1 MIVVFCENC
10 GKEIGDNDVFCP
22 NCGKAIKEK
31 KIMQEEKIL
40 TESDVKSENPNTEPK
55 KKKSG
60 KAIVVLGIVAI
71 VIIVSIFAMKMFGGN
86 SKAKEIVEKLKDST
100 MVSKT
105 ENGYEFAY
113 GDIWTLCYT
122 EETMYVKMSI
132 PSISEYFAETLVGS
146 NLGDDGTFKYNLKTE
161 ELNMYCDTELDGE
174 NLSAITYNIEDDEFT
189 FIVNGE
195 RYETEK
201 EYAQQIKDDNIAVIL
216 KSNVDDFVD
225 DLNYINLTK
234 DDVANLTYKDIKAN
248 VDDKELKTVKKD
260 KESEAPEREE
270 TKPEPEVETE
280 SEEEPV
286 KEPQEESSESNEKE
300 NVLTDPITMGW
311 AGTYKDDDSGE
322 RLVIASIG
330 YEWSYVMYTASGQV
344 GQKESGC
351 SAGKDYLEGQ
361 YYTFYKNENGL
372 LGVTS
377 GVGQGWGN
385 YRRISGTSTPDLEI
399 EGTYENDT
407 TTITV
412 SEQMAEASTEYVPTG
427 ADIAAIHVKYNNGLE
442 IDGRLYTQGDGGLAI
457 VDSISKE
464 IYGTATFKNNQVEVT
479 GSGFDGI
486 LKSK

>member
-1 MIVVFCENC
+1 MFCENC

-234 DDVANLTYKDIKAN
+234 DDVANLTYKHIKAN

-300 NVLTDPITMGW
+300 NLLTDPITMGW

>member
-1 MIVVFCENC
+1 MFCENC

-201 EYAQQIKDDNIAVIL
+201 EYAQQIKVDNIAVIL

-300 NVLTDPITMGW
+300 NLLTDPITMGW

>member
-1 MIVVFCENC
+1 MFCENC
-10 GKEIGDNDVFCP
+10 GREIKDDDAFCP
-22 NCGKAIKEK
+22 NCGRSIQIEQTSNNSGKTIKNAKNVHKLQKRKSK
-31 KIMQEEKIL
+31 KIIL
-40 TESDVKSENPNTEPK
+40 ITGIILGVIVFILFAANSQTKETLK
-55 KKKSG
+55 KLQKYTTVNK
-60 KAIVVLGIVAI
+60 V
-71 VIIVSIFAMKMFGGN
+71 N
-86 SKAKEIVEKLKDST
+86 D
-100 MVSKT
+100 
-105 ENGYEFAY
+105 GYEFAS
-113 GDIWTLCYT
+113 DNLWTLCYT
-122 EETMYVKMSI
+122 KT
-132 PSISEYFAETLVGS
+132 SEIVRIENSNIKETLESLLG
-146 NLGDDGTFKYNLKTE
+146 LGDFGENGDVYYNLDSE
-161 ELNMYCDTELDGE
+161 EMHINCETSFGDKKLTAVVYDIKEDKFRFMFDSEWYKPQKELLDLIKKYKLGE
-174 NLSAITYNIEDDEFT
+174 LFQSKVTHLMN
-189 FIVNGE
+189 
-195 RYETEK
+195 
-201 EYAQQIKDDNIAVIL
+201 
-216 KSNVDDFVD
+216 
-225 DLNYINLTK
+225 DLEEMGLTK
-234 DDVANLTYKDIKAN
+234 DDIALLSYKDVKSN
-248 VDDKELKTVKKD
+248 MDDKKLKTVKKD
-260 KESEAPEREE
+260 KSEESEPEE
-270 TKPEPEVETE
+270 TEHKK
-280 SEEEPV
+280 EPV

-344 GQKESGC
+344 EQKESGC

-385 YRRISGTSTPDLEI
+385 YHRISGTSTPDLEI

-407 TTITV
+407 TTIIV

-464 IYGTATFKNNQVEVT
+464 IYGTATFKNAQVEVT
-479 GSGFDGI
+479 GSGFDGV

>member
-1 MIVVFCENC
+1 MFCENC

>member
-1 MIVVFCENC
+1 MFCENC

-71 VIIVSIFAMKMFGGN
+71 VIIASIFAMKMFGGN

-132 PSISEYFAETLVGS
+132 PSISEYFAETLVAS

-427 ADIAAIHVKYNNGLE
+427 ADIAAVHVKYNNGLE
-442 IDGRLYTQGDGGLAI
+442 INGRLYTQGDGGLAI
-457 VDSISKE
+457 IDSISKE

>member
-1 MIVVFCENC
+1 MFCENC
-10 GKEIGDNDVFCP
+10 GKEIGDNDVFCL

-234 DDVANLTYKDIKAN
+234 DDVANLTYKNIKAN

>member
-1 MIVVFCENC
+1 MFCENC

-412 SEQMAEASTEYVPTG
+412 SEQMAEASTKYVPTG

>member
-1 MIVVFCENC
+1 VIVVFCENC

-300 NVLTDPITMGW
+300 NLLTDPITMGW

>member
-1 MIVVFCENC
+1 
-10 GKEIGDNDVFCP
+10 
-22 NCGKAIKEK
+22 
-31 KIMQEEKIL
+31 MQEEKIL

-234 DDVANLTYKDIKAN
+234 DDVANLTYKNIKAN

>member
-1 MIVVFCENC
+1 MFCENC

-300 NVLTDPITMGW
+300 NLLTDPITMGW

>member
-1 MIVVFCENC
+1 MFCENC

-71 VIIVSIFAMKMFGGN
+71 VIIASIFAMKMFGGN

-412 SEQMAEASTEYVPTG
+412 LEQMAEASTEYVPTG
-427 ADIAAIHVKYNNGLE
+427 ADIAAVHVKYNNGLE
-442 IDGRLYTQGDGGLAI
+442 INGRLYTQGDGGLAI
-457 VDSISKE
+457 IDSISKE

>member
-1 MIVVFCENC
+1 
-10 GKEIGDNDVFCP
+10 
-22 NCGKAIKEK
+22 
-31 KIMQEEKIL
+31 MQEEKIL

-300 NVLTDPITMGW
+300 NLLTDPITMGW

>member
-1 MIVVFCENC
+1 MFCENC

-234 DDVANLTYKDIKAN
+234 DDVANLTYKNIKAN

-361 YYTFYKNENGL
+361 YYTCYKNENGL

>member
-1 MIVVFCENC
+1 MFCENC

-71 VIIVSIFAMKMFGGN
+71 VIIVSVFAMKMFGGN

-300 NVLTDPITMGW
+300 NLLTDPITMGW

>member
-1 MIVVFCENC
+1 MFCENC
-10 GKEIGDNDVFCP
+10 GREVKDDDMFCP
-22 NCGKAIKEK
+22 NCGQPIQTEQTSNNLDETIENK
-31 KIMQEEKIL
+31 KN
-40 TESDVKSENPNTEPK
+40 VHEPK
-55 KKKSG
+55 KRKSKK
-60 KAIVVLGIVAI
+60 ILLIIGIILA
-71 VIIVSIFAMKMFGGN
+71 VIAFILFAAN
-86 SKAKEIVEKLKDST
+86 SQAKDTLKKLQKYT
-100 MVSKT
+100 TVSKVKD
-105 ENGYEFAY
+105 GYEFVS
-113 GDIWTLCYT
+113 DNSWTLCYT
-122 EETMYVKMSI
+122 KDSETVRIENSDIKG
-132 PSISEYFAETLVGS
+132 TLEFL
-146 NLGDDGTFKYNLKTE
+146 LGLEDLGRNGDVYYNLDSE
-161 ELNMYCDTELDGE
+161 EMHINCETPYGDRKLTSVVYDTKEDSFRFMLDLEWYEPTGTVVELFEEYELGE
-174 NLSAITYNIEDDEFT
+174 IFQSKIVSLMEDL
-189 FIVNGE
+189 
-195 RYETEK
+195 K
-201 EYAQQIKDDNIAVIL
+201 EMD
-216 KSNVDDFVD
+216 
-225 DLNYINLTK
+225 LTK

-260 KESEAPEREE
+260 KESKVPEQEE

-280 SEEEPV
+280 PEEEPV
-286 KEPQEESSESNEKE
+286 KEVQEESSESNEKE

-344 GQKESGC
+344 EQKESGC

-377 GVGQGWGN
+377 GVGGGWGN
-385 YRRISGTSTPDLEI
+385 YRRISGTYSPDLQI

>member
-1 MIVVFCENC
+1 MFCENC
-10 GKEIGDNDVFCP
+10 GKEIGNNDVFCP

-344 GQKESGC
+344 EQKESGC

>member
-1 MIVVFCENC
+1 MFCENC
-10 GKEIGDNDVFCP
+10 GKEIGNNDVFCP

>member
-1 MIVVFCENC
+1 MFCENC
-10 GKEIGDNDVFCP
+10 GKEISDNDAFCP
-22 NCGKAIKEK
+22 NCGKAMQEK
-31 KIMQEEKIL
+31 KTVID
-40 TESDVKSENPNTEPK
+40 SDMKSENPNSEPK

-71 VIIVSIFAMKMFGGN
+71 VIVAIILAMKMFGGN
-86 SKAKEIVEKLKDST
+86 SKAKEIVEKLKTST
-100 MVSKT
+100 TVTKT
-105 ENGYEFAY
+105 EDGYEFKY
-113 GDIWTLCYT
+113 DDMWTLRYT
-122 EETMYVKMSI
+122 EDSAVAILSETI
-132 PSISEYFAETLVGS
+132 ISEYFDEVWEIGE
-146 NLGDDGTFKYNLKTE
+146 LGDDGTVRYNLE
-161 ELNMYCDTELDGE
+161 NENMNVYCDVEFEGE
-174 NLSAITYNIEDDEFT
+174 DLSVITYDVKKDEFT
-189 FIVNGE
+189 FIADGE
-195 RYETEK
+195 RYEFKK
-201 EYAQQIKDDNIAVIL
+201 EYAQQIKDDDIASVL
-216 KSNVDDFVD
+216 KDDIKNFED
-225 DLNYINLTK
+225 DLKEINLTK
-234 DDVANLTYKDIKAN
+234 DDVAHLTYKDIKSN

-280 SEEEPV
+280 PEEEPV
-286 KEPQEESSESNEKE
+286 KEPQEEPSESKEKE

-344 GQKESGC
+344 EQKESGC

-486 LKSK
+486 LKFK

>member
-1 MIVVFCENC
+1 MFCENC

-234 DDVANLTYKDIKAN
+234 DDVANLTYKNIKAN

-407 TTITV
+407 TTIIV

>member
-1 MIVVFCENC
+1 VFCENC

-300 NVLTDPITMGW
+300 NLLTDPITMGW

>member
-1 MIVVFCENC
+1 MFCENC

-71 VIIVSIFAMKMFGGN
+71 VIIVSIFAMKMFGGH

-234 DDVANLTYKDIKAN
+234 DDVANLTYKNIKAN

>member
-1 MIVVFCENC
+1 MFCENC

-234 DDVANLTYKDIKAN
+234 DDVANLTYKNIKAN

>member
-1 MIVVFCENC
+1 MFCENC

-260 KESEAPEREE
+260 KESEAHEREE

-300 NVLTDPITMGW
+300 NLLTDPITMGW

>member
-1 MIVVFCENC
+1 MFCENC

-234 DDVANLTYKDIKAN
+234 DDVANLTYKNIKAN

-322 RLVIASIG
+322 CLVIASIG